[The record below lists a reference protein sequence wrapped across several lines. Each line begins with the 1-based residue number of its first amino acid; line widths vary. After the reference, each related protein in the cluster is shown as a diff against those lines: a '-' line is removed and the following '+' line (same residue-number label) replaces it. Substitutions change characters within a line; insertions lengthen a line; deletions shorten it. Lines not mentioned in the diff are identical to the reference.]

1 MGKDWEKTGRLLNKA
16 YVVTG
21 ASGSVGRSVAKRL
34 MIEGADII
42 AQYRKRSKNLLELK
56 EISNQIGRRIV
67 FCQGDF
73 YDLETIKTFAKKVVK
88 CGLLEFGKIDGA
100 FLGAGTTGSPL
111 WNKSAIE
118 YKPGDLGKVFT
129 VDVEGN
135 FAVATAIVGVRKN
148 TQIQSLVFVG
158 ATNGIVGRP
167 QGLAWVV
174 GKGGVIALTRGL
186 AEEWGPFVRVN
197 CIAPGYIDV
206 PWIRKM
212 CSPEELREE
221 IRKTPL
227 KKLATPD
234 DIASAVAFLLSDDAA
249 HITGRTIIV
258 DGGEI

>member
-1 MGKDWEKTGRLLNKA
+1 MSKDWEKTGRLLNKV

-21 ASGSVGRSVAKRL
+21 ASGSVGSSVAKRL
-34 MIEGADII
+34 MSEGADII
-42 AQYRKRSKNLLELK
+42 AQYRKRSKYLHELK
-56 EISNQIGRRIV
+56 KISDQIGRRV
-67 FCQGDF
+67 VLCQGDF
-73 YDLETIKTFAKKVVK
+73 SDVEAIDNFAKKVVK
-88 CGLLEFGKIDGA
+88 CGLVEFGKIDGA
-100 FLGAGTTGSPL
+100 FLGAGVTVSPL
-111 WNKSAIE
+111 WNKSATE

-135 FAVATAIVGVRKN
+135 FAVATAIVRVRKN
-148 TQIQSLVFVG
+148 TQTQSLVFMG

-174 GKGGVIALTRGL
+174 GKGSVIALTRGL
-186 AEEWGPFVRVN
+186 AEEGGPFVRVN

-221 IRKTPL
+221 IKKTPL
-227 KKLATPD
+227 KKLATPE
-234 DIASAVAFLLSDDAA
+234 DIASVVAFLLSDDAA